1 MEIGSAAINILID
14 TWEGHL
20 TPPEVASLA
29 DRASRGRDPNMVRAA
44 AELAL
49 SCLPHA
55 HALNPNEIQRAL
67 IQCKEQSREMLERAC
82 LAVESAAKGG
92 GVYPEV
98 LFDVAKRWYELY
110 EEAMLGHAA
119 PSSAAMAAVVTQ
131 AQQVPQA
138 LVPVNIAPAQQM
150 VVENNNSPPMMQL
163 VPCQQMAPG
172 AGPAAVAVS
181 VAQPG
186 QVAPQQVTAA
196 PVQVPV
202 PQLQY
207 NLPPPPAHPHQ
218 LAHQYMAAPYSY
230 VQPMA
235 PNFGHHYSQPHI
247 PLQTH
252 SIHPSY
258 LATYPYQNQAAFS
271 NVQHL
276 QNMHANAAT
285 LYQAG
290 HFRPPPP
297 TAVQV
302 AYTTQASPLAAMQ
315 NRPQHAHMQNKFNQV
330 QLDTGA
336 VPTTQVI
343 VMTTQSNIN
352 AANPQSQQQQQ
363 PQQLQPQH
371 QENLPAQNSAQMNY
385 LLSAYRVGMLAME
398 TLARRVH
405 DDRPQTKYARNPPYG
420 EDVKW
425 LLSIAMKLGKDD
437 HSMCFNVGFLSVYER
452 PPRADTPAINL

>member
-1 MEIGSAAINILID
+1 MEIGSAAINNLID

-131 AQQVPQA
+131 AQAMPQG
-138 LVPVNIAPAQQM
+138 LVPVNMGAGQQL
-150 VVENNNSPPMMQL
+150 VVENNNSPPVMQL
-163 VPCQQMAPG
+163 VPCQQIGGSSA
-172 AGPAAVAVS
+172 AAAVAVT
-181 VAQPG
+181 VGQQG
-186 QVAPQQVTAA
+186 QVQPQQVTTAVA
-196 PVQVPV
+196 V

-207 NLPPPPAHPHQ
+207 NVPPPG
-218 LAHQYMAAPYSY
+218 AHQMAHHQYITPYSY
-230 VQPMA
+230 VQQVPA
-235 PNFGHHYSQPHI
+235 NFGHHYSQPHI

-285 LYQAG
+285 LYHANVS
-290 HFRPPPP
+290 HLRPPPP
-297 TAVQV
+297 NAVQV
-302 AYTTQASPLAAMQ
+302 AYTTQASSLAAIQ
-315 NRPQHAHMQNKFNQV
+315 NRPQHAAHIQNKFNQV
-330 QLDTGA
+330 QIDAVA

-343 VMTTQSNIN
+343 VMTTQASLN
-352 AANPQSQQQQQ
+352 AATQQ
-363 PQQLQPQH
+363 PQQQD
-371 QENLPAQNSAQMNY
+371 NLPAQNSAQMNY

-425 LLSIAMKLGKDD
+425 LLSIAMKLGEWVGQISQVF
-437 HSMCFNVGFLSVYER
+437 HLLVGFLISNCKRLQTQECQ
-452 PPRADTPAINL
+452 